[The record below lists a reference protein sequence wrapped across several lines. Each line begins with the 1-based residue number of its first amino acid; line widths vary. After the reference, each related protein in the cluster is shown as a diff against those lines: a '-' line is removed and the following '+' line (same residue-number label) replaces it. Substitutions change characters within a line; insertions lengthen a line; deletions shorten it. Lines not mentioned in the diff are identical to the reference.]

1 VPDGQAVVL
10 DVAQLEALLAKT
22 FNVGLDVGRGKEP
35 VALVRLRLA
44 KALIGVA
51 EANALAAE
59 SIAIERGVSTEEI
72 AQTEALAL
80 HAAAFNGMPDPVFH
94 LTARAMAIVMGLA
107 AVEPDPRAPDNDVL
121 LDAALQ
127 AATGVAQLLR
137 FRGACATAQTAAER
151 DAATACLLSAEA
163 ELTKAAEAVSG
174 LLELAKISAAPAA
187 PAPRT
192 SAEDAGPPGRAVGAV
207 RVRRPAG
214 VLPWLVMTMSA
225 KEHRMTKPRA
235 RQEGRHRRGHHG
247 R

>member
-1 VPDGQAVVL
+1 MLGYQQPQGKRRESGCAHRQGLAKGWGGALEVSARSAVAFACMSPGVPDGQAVVL
-10 DVAQLEALLAKT
+10 DVAQLRALLAKT

-59 SIAIERGVSTEEI
+59 SIAIERGVGTEQI

-94 LTARAMAIVMGLA
+94 LTARAMAIVTGLA
-107 AVEPDPRAPDNDVL
+107 AVEPDPRAGDNDVL

-127 AATGVAQLLR
+127 AATGLAAVALPR
-137 FRGACATAQTAAER
+137 RVRDRAER
-151 DAATACLLSAEA
+151 EAATACLPNAEA

-174 LLELAKISAAPAA
+174 LLELAKNVSAAAG
-187 PAPRT
+187 RT
-192 SAEDAGPPGRAVGAV
+192 GTSD
-207 RVRRPAG
+207 
-214 VLPWLVMTMSA
+214 LN
-225 KEHRMTKPRA
+225 
-235 RQEGRHRRGHHG
+235 
-247 R
+247 